1 MEPSQI
7 VSCNEYE
14 IMFIGETN
22 KFDEQL
28 MLFSNISQLMHQHF
42 AFLFSPLETILLKSQ
57 IFIIL
62 I

>member
-1 MEPSQI
+1 
-7 VSCNEYE
+7 
-14 IMFIGETN
+14 MFIGETS